1 VLPESVRLLLEL
13 LLRNR
18 APSLLSRLVNISFHE
33 AQTSRT
39 SAHKS
44 GGRFP
49 F

>member
-13 LLRNR
+13 LLRSR
-18 APSLLSRLVNISFHE
+18 APLPLSRLVKISFHE

-39 SAHKS
+39 SAPKS
-44 GGRFP
+44 GGRFL